1 MAWVALIFA
10 GIFEVVFV
18 IGMNLVLKNNKIQ
31 SYLVLILGSIVSFSL
46 LSIALS
52 SLPMGLAYAVWTGI
66 GTVGGAVVGMFIYGE
81 PKEWRRILFI
91 GIIICA
97 IVGLKLTS

>member
-1 MAWVALIFA
+1 MAWVALLFA
-10 GIFEVVFV
+10 GVFEVVFV
-18 IGMNLVLKNNKIQ
+18 IGMNLVLKNNNIQ
-31 SYLVLILGSIVSFSL
+31 SYLVLIIGSIISFGL

-66 GTVGGAVVGMFIYGE
+66 GTVGGAVVGMFMYGE

-91 GIIICA
+91 GIIIAA